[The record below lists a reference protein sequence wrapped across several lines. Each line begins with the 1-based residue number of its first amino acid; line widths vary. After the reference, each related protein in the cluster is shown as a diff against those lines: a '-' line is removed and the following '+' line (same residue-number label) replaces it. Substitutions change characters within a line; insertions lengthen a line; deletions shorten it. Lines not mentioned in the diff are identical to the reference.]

1 MSWTGPRL
9 ALRRLLHAP
18 LFTAVTLLTLAIG
31 IGANTAIFSVV
42 YGVLLKPLPFAEPE
56 RLVGVWHTHRAWH
69 RDAQPGPS
77 TYFTFRDAGRV
88 FQGIGIWHTNAVSI
102 TGRAEPERVAGAARH
117 RRTLPRWAYPRWP
130 AVHARMTAGRAAARA
145 C

>member
-18 LFTAVTLLTLAIG
+18 LFTVVTLLTLAIG

-56 RLVGVWHTHRAWH
+56 RLVAVWHRAPSLGIEKLN
-69 RDAQPGPS
+69 QSPS
-77 TYFTFRDAGRV
+77 TYLTVRDTGRV
-88 FQGIGIWHTNAVSI
+88 FQDIGIWTTNAVSI
-102 TGRAEPERVAGAARH
+102 TGRGEPERVGALLV
-117 RRTLPRWAYPRWP
+117 TDG
-130 AVHARMTAGRAAARA
+130 TAAAAWCRPRQRPPVHQGR
-145 C
+145 

>member
-42 YGVLLKPLPFAEPE
+42 YGVLLKPLPFAEPD
-56 RLVGVWHTHRAWH
+56 RLVAVWHRA
-69 RDAQPGPS
+69 PGLGIEKLNQSPS
-77 TYFTFRDAGRV
+77 TYLTVRDTAASSRTSASGRPTRCPSPDAGNPNASEHCWSPTARCRCLAWCR
-88 FQGIGIWHTNAVSI
+88 QGPPVHQ
-102 TGRAEPERVAGAARH
+102 GR
-117 RRTLPRWAYPRWP
+117 
-130 AVHARMTAGRAAARA
+130 
-145 C
+145 